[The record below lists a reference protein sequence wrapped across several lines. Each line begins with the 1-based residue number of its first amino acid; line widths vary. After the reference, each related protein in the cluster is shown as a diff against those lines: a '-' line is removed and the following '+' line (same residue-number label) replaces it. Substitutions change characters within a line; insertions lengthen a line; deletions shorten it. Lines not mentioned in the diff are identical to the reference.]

1 MYRDLSPMGK
11 VTIIKSLALSK
22 LSHVVQVTPH
32 LEDGTL
38 KALIDT
44 SFKFLWSGKPDRIK
58 RKIVQLPVSE
68 GGLNMPDIP
77 AFWNSLKCSWIRQ
90 LANSQAG
97 WLPIL

>member
-22 LSHVVQVTPH
+22 LSHVVLVTPH

-77 AFWNSLKCSWIRQ
+77 AFWNSLKCSWIRK

>member
-22 LSHVVQVTPH
+22 LSYVVQVTPH

-58 RKIVQLPVSE
+58 RKIAQLPVSE
-68 GGLNMPDIP
+68 GGLNVPDIP